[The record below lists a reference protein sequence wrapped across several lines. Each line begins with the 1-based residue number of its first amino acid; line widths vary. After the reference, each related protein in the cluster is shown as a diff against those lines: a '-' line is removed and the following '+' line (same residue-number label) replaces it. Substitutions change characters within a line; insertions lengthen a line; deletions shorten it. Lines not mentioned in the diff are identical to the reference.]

1 MCSLGSK
8 MDAYIPVYGDSK
20 HSWYPANA
28 AAQELV
34 FLVHIWRDM
43 SKLNDIRLRI
53 RGDDPIGDRLLFKHI
68 LTEFWSALDH
78 ARKLQGI
85 VRTAPKLVRGQP
97 PPFRYITRRD
107 SDRVAAVFTSLWRDL
122 APVES
127 ELASI
132 RNNIG
137 AHRSGPLVHDGQTLW
152 SKIEP
157 DKFIPLVNRIP
168 ELIQALEEVNIFDWS
183 CFDPESSRGSIFG
196 TRIVHDWQDA
206 FETHEA

>member
-1 MCSLGSK
+1 

-20 HSWYPANA
+20 DSWYPANA

-34 FLVHIWRDM
+34 FLVHIWQDM

-53 RGDDPIGDRLLFKHI
+53 RADDPIGDTLLFKHI

-78 ARKLQGI
+78 AKKLQRI
-85 VRTAPKLVRGQP
+85 VRTAPKLIRGQQ
-97 PPFRYITRRD
+97 PPFRYVTRRE
-107 SDRVAAVFTSLWRDL
+107 SERIAAVFKSLWRDL
-122 APVES
+122 ALVES

-137 AHRSGPLVHDGQTLW
+137 AHRSGALVHEGQTLW

-168 ELIQALEEVNIFDWS
+168 ELIQVLQDVNIFDWS
-183 CFDPESSRGSIFG
+183 WVDPESSRASIFG

-206 FETHEA
+206 FEAHEA